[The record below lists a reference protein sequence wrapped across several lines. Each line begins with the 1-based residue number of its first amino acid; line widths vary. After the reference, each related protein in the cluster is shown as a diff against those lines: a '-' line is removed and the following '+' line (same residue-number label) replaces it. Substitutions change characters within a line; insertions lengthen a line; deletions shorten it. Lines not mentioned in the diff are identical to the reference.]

1 MNRKEVN
8 FFNELLAIT
17 QEAYNQSSIKNKGWE
32 YSVTATRI
40 MKNKPLIVGFNWGV
54 DSKSMQKGDKHEAQK
69 EYPDVCFEDNYKDLG
84 SLKRV
89 IPYFKN
95 YYRDSL
101 CGMQTNFCFFRSEK
115 ESQISESDL
124 KLSSEL
130 FDKYLDYSSPSII
143 ISFSKKL
150 ALYLEREGRLTD
162 IHKAEIQSKNKKV
175 QSIVAKFQH
184 SNINLIPFISLPHP
198 NYPILGMARDKA
210 WEFCFPQNNI

>member
-1 MNRKEVN
+1 MNSEEIN
-8 FFNELLAIT
+8 FFNELLT
-17 QEAYNQSSIKNKGWE
+17 KTKEAYNQSSIKDKGWW

-54 DSKSMQKGDKHEAQK
+54 DTSKHEAQK

-95 YYRDSL
+95 YYPNAL
-101 CGMQTNFCFFRSEK
+101 LGMQTNFCFFRSEK
-115 ESQISESDL
+115 EDQISESDL
-124 KLSSEL
+124 ELSSEL

-150 ALYLEREGRLTD
+150 SEYLEKKGKLKD
-162 IHKAEIQSKNKKV
+162 IRKGEIKSGKKII
-175 QSIVAKFQH
+175 QPINAKLQH
-184 SNINLIPFISLPHP
+184 SNNLIDFISLPHP
-198 NYPILGMARDKA
+198 NSKILGMARDEA